1 MEDTLALFLTVKG
14 PKEVALCGLVGFE
27 EQDFV
32 FTIYTVVT
40 LNYLQKA

>member
-1 MEDTLALFLTVKG
+1 MEDTLALF
-14 PKEVALCGLVGFE
+14 FE